1 MEIADQTRTD
11 GRLDGRRHAA
21 QTVPFCE
28 WSGENQAQTRR
39 ARIEQQ
45 AGGDGAAAPDLELC
59 AQQREVRVGTEWHR
73 RARARVAVRQGVE
86 QPHAP
91 LPVVDLHGVVLQ
103 HVVPHQAH
111 LEPPARLAQAGE
123 GVQRHPVVHQRELP
137 EANRGHDG
145 GRRGRRGWFARFRAG
160 NDPGIPGPVQVEPG
174 AGEAGVEH
182 QPGGIAVD
190 HRGHVDRAPVGVER
204 NHRHRGDRGGC
215 RTVPAG
221 QRQIGRER
229 RRPGG
234 GCGPQRQLRLRASAT
249 TNAAAPSIPSFPVLT
264 TMS

>member
-21 QTVPFCE
+21 QGVLFCE
-28 WSGENQAQTRR
+28 WRGENQAQTRR
-39 ARIEQQ
+39 PRIEQQ

-59 AQQREVRVGTEWHR
+59 AQQREVRVRAEWHR
-73 RARARVAVRQGVE
+73 RAGARVAVRQGVE

-91 LPVVDLHGVVLQ
+91 LPIVDLHGVVLQ
-103 HVVPHQAH
+103 HVVPHQAY
-111 LEPPARLAQAGE
+111 LEPPARLAQSGE
-123 GVQRHPVVHQRELP
+123 GVQGHPVVHQRELP
-137 EANRGHDG
+137 EANRVHDG
-145 GRRGRRGWFARFRAG
+145 GRRSGLG
-160 NDPGIPGPVQVEPG
+160 NDPDVLGPGRVEPG

-182 QPGGIAVD
+182 QPGGVAVD
-190 HRGHVDRAPVGVER
+190 HRGHVDRAAVGVER
-204 NHRHRGDRGGC
+204 DHRHRGDRGSW

-221 QRQIGRER
+221 EREIRRER

-234 GCGPQRQLRLRASAT
+234 GRCPQRHFRRRASAT
-249 TNAAAPSIPSFPVLT
+249 TSAAVPSIPSFPVLT